1 MDLICHR
8 LPGKAAK
15 IYPVSDVHLGSILH
29 DKAGWESFCRRVE
42 AEDAYVILGGD

>member
-1 MDLICHR
+1 MELICHR

-29 DKAGWESFCRRVE
+29 DKERRM
-42 AEDAYVILGGD
+42 AKNR